1 MHTHRHAS
9 RSGHHPLHNPLAQIF
24 HRKQRPRTA
33 RPIPHIPGI
42 LQGARTYWLEPT
54 PQRSGQQQTVSDTR
68 HICKNRKVRHFKTR
82 WHTTHEQA
90 NSHSMGIHTGSLALT
105 LPRLPWK
112 IISKHRQTSH
122 PLARKVEAV
131 FDLEPWV
138 NHTHKELFSTPIDD
152 LRQRSVRY
160 LTIWLAVAA
169 PIAKQARDNQTRTSS
184 NQLEN
189 YFHIQNT

>member
-1 MHTHRHAS
+1 MSKLIATVWEYILEVWH
-9 RSGHHPLHNPLAQIF
+9 LHCDAVHGKEFQSTD
-24 HRKQRPRTA
+24 KQAT
-33 RPIPHIPGI
+33 
-42 LQGARTYWLEPT
+42 
-54 PQRSGQQQTVSDTR
+54 
-68 HICKNRKVRHFKTR
+68 
-82 WHTTHEQA
+82 
-90 NSHSMGIHTGSLALT
+90 
-105 LPRLPWK
+105 
-112 IISKHRQTSH
+112 
-122 PLARKVEAV
+122 LARKVEAV

-138 NHTHKELFSTPIDD
+138 NHTHKKLFSTPIDD